1 MLLQF
6 SDLYTFYG
14 TDTLI
19 HHTYIAKLITLYE
32 DAIERKRSEQFLVET
47 PANTHK
53 DTCTNQLLGLLH
65 TATEAMN
72 DPRHLCPQLLAHCQ
86 YLVNGFDT
94 MYDKRLADQFAQLDV
109 FAKDLHL

>member
-6 SDLYTFYG
+6 SNLDTFYD

-47 PANTHK
+47 SANTHK

-109 FAKDLHL
+109 FAKDPHL